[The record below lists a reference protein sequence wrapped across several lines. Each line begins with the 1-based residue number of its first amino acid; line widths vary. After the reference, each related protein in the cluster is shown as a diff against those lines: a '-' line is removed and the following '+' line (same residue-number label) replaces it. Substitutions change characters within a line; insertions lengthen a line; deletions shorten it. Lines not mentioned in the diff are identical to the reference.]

1 MNNLARQRGTEA
13 ITDNKK
19 QIPRVGINNKE
30 NKEVLLSLKS
40 SPRVF
45 AVCYYVLVFPWAK
58 RRYHFFVKSLKK
70 GVLELSLRV
79 TLQ

>member
-1 MNNLARQRGTEA
+1 MTKSRYRDAVDTVRNEQLPGLVL
-13 ITDNKK
+13 ITKS
-19 QIPRVGINNKE
+19 IVF
-30 NKEVLLSLKS
+30 LSLKS
-40 SPRVF
+40 SLRIF
-45 AVCYYVLVFPWAK
+45 AVCYYILVFPWAK